1 MSEKSKIGNMEKLLH
16 VGFFLTILIVTPYSV
31 TDPINLP
38 KMVVVVI
45 LGTACLGSLMNQ
57 RFLQQFKKMKFLA
70 LLSVLFVIQLLAVL
84 IFSGRSISQG
94 LYGTSGRNTGFLT
107 YLSLLF
113 VCVAFA
119 LVSNERFLVQFRMT
133 LSIVG
138 CILLLYGVIQFV
150 GLEPFPYINIYAN
163 NVFGTFGN
171 PNFQSAFIG
180 ILGAFSFTIVF
191 DSSLTK
197 SRRIFF
203 GLISIF
209 TLFGIYST
217 NSWQGFFNLA
227 AGVVVAVV
235 LLLFRMNRT
244 RFAVTVLSIAIFG
257 TLTIALGIL
266 NFGPLASTLA
276 KASLAARRLYWEA
289 AVNLMSQHPLLGIGF
304 DGFGDWYRRG
314 RSEEAA
320 LQNSG
325 LISDSAHSVP
335 LDIGSSGGFPLLT
348 IYLAIIGLTVFS
360 IIKVVRINSGLSV
373 TFIALAASWFSCQ
386 AQSIISI
393 NQIGLGIVSW
403 ALSGLIIGYAS
414 NLSNNVDGDRVEK
427 SGRNTKKV
435 ASTPSFATFIGPIVG
450 IVAGALISLP
460 PFLAANKFY
469 NGLKTSDARIIYAN
483 AFLKPLELQRMLVTA
498 NILETNEY
506 YEESYEITQTAV
518 KNFPDSFEAW
528 RLLSG
533 LTNSSELD
541 KARAKSELKRLDPY
555 LAP

>member
-1 MSEKSKIGNMEKLLH
+1 MSEISKIGNTEKLLH
-16 VGFFLTILIVTPYSV
+16 AGFFLTILIVTPYSV

-70 LLSVLFVIQLLAVL
+70 VLSTLFVIQLLAVL

-119 LVSNERFLVQFRMT
+119 LASNERFLVQFKLT
-133 LSIVG
+133 FSIVG
-138 CILLLYGVIQFV
+138 CILLLYGIIQFV

-180 ILGAFSFTIVF
+180 ILGAFSFTMVF
-191 DSSLTK
+191 DSSLNRL
-197 SRRIFF
+197 RRIFF

-227 AGVVVAVV
+227 AGVVVAAV
-235 LLLFRMNRT
+235 LLLFRINRT
-244 RFAVTVLSIAIFG
+244 RIAVAVLSIAILG
-257 TLTIALGIL
+257 TMTIALGIL
-266 NFGPLASTLA
+266 NFGPLASILA

-289 AVNLMSQHPLLGIGF
+289 AVNLMLQHPLLGIGF

-314 RSEEAA
+314 RTEEAA
-320 LQNSG
+320 LQNSN
-325 LISDSAHSVP
+325 LISDSAHSVL
-335 LDIGSSGGFPLLT
+335 LDIGSSGGFPLLI
-348 IYLAIIGLTVFS
+348 IYLAILGLTVFS
-360 IIKVVRINSGLSV
+360 IIKVVRINSRLSV
-373 TFIALAASWFSCQ
+373 IFIALAASWFSYQ

-393 NQIGLGIVSW
+393 NQIGLGIVGWS
-403 ALSGLIIGYAS
+403 LSGLIIGYALNSPS
-414 NLSNNVDGDRVEK
+414 NVNGDQVEK

-435 ASTPSFATFIGPIVG
+435 ASIPSFATFIGPIVG
-450 IVAGALISLP
+450 IVVGGLISLP

-469 NGLKTSDARIIYAN
+469 NGLKTSDARIINAN
-483 AFLKPLELQRMLVTA
+483 AFLKPLEIQRMFMTA
-498 NILETNEY
+498 NILEKNKFY
-506 YEESYEITQTAV
+506 RESYEITQTAV

-528 RLLSG
+528 NLLSG

>member
-1 MSEKSKIGNMEKLLH
+1 MSEQSKNGNMEKLLH
-16 VGFFLTILIVTPYSV
+16 AGFILTILIVTPYSV

-45 LGTACLGSLMNQ
+45 LGTACLGFLINQ
-57 RFLQQFKKMKFLA
+57 GFFQQLRKMKLLL
-70 LLSVLFVIQLLAVL
+70 LLSVLFVIQLIAVL

-113 VCVAFA
+113 VCLAFA
-119 LVSNERFLVQFRMT
+119 LVSNERFLAQFQMT
-133 LSIVG
+133 FSIVG
-138 CILLLYGVIQFV
+138 CILLFYGVIQFM

-180 ILGAFSFTIVF
+180 ILGTYSLTIVF
-191 DSSLTK
+191 DSSLTMA
-197 SRRIFF
+197 RRIFF
-203 GLISIF
+203 GSISIF

-227 AGVVVAVV
+227 VGVVAASVLLFFRINWTRIAVAVLSV
-235 LLLFRMNRT
+235 GVVG
-244 RFAVTVLSIAIFG
+244 AV
-257 TLTIALGIL
+257 TIALGIL
-266 NFGPLASTLA
+266 NFGPLASALT

-289 AVNLMSQHPLLGIGF
+289 AVNLMVQHPLLGIGF

-314 RSEEAA
+314 RTKVAA
-320 LQNSG
+320 VENSN

-335 LDIGSSGGFPLLT
+335 LDIGSSGGFPLL
-348 IYLAIIGLTVFS
+348 IVYLGILALTVFS
-360 IIKVVRINSGLSV
+360 IIKVVHINSRLSI
-373 TFIALAASWFSCQ
+373 TFIAVAASWFSYQ

-393 NQIGLGIVSW
+393 NQIGLGIVGW
-403 ALSGLIIGYAS
+403 TLSGLIIGYAANSRS
-414 NLSNNVDGDRVEK
+414 NENREQVDR
-427 SGRNTKKV
+427 SGRNAKKTGL
-435 ASTPSFATFIGPIVG
+435 SPSFATFIGPIIGLVIG
-450 IVAGALISLP
+450 CLISFP

-469 NGLKTSDARIIYAN
+469 NGLKTSDSRIIN
-483 AFLKPLELQRMLVTA
+483 ASAYLKPLELQRMFMVA
-498 NILETNEY
+498 NILEKNKFY
-506 YEESYEITQTAV
+506 KESYEITKTAV

-528 RLLSG
+528 NLLSQ
-533 LTNSSELD
+533 LTNSSKLD
-541 KARAKSELKRLDPY
+541 KAQAKSELKRLDPY